1 MARKKT
7 PNRSGKQADATTTG
21 GTPDDSVTT
30 GADTLTG
37 ASDGVSAEGGKVVS
51 VTDAADPAR
60 PDPET
65 VDAEIVSEPA
75 AQDTLASE
83 ATDDAIRAETVE
95 TRPARDGEDVPPADG
110 EGPPPGGG
118 DGTAKK
124 GGGFP
129 WGVIAALVLIAVVGY
144 ALYALLGSD
153 DDDVVATDDAPGL
166 VVSDAE
172 PFPGNE
178 LDTDDAVRA
187 DPIEGQ
193 AAPGTR
199 EAAIA
204 ADAARRDA
212 RGEADRPGTAQ
223 RDRMDEVAAAD
234 GEDAD
239 ADDAVSALRARA
251 AERRRAQRTAAGDAP
266 FYVAGAGDADDAS
279 TQDDAQDAADDDD
292 QDASSQRPAE
302 GGADDMQA
310 RVAAARAA
318 QDRIARED
326 AARRGDR
333 ADAAGQNTTADGD
346 DDPNALTEFTQETE
360 APPTALAGRD
370 RDPAARDDADADGD
384 ETADDAADRQV
395 ASRDAA
401 DREVDDDAS
410 ERSEV
415 EEPEGQT
422 AVNSQESAEDETSR
436 AADEIRRAVRRG
448 TRPTGRVAPL
458 GQDAP
463 ADEDEDITSRDDGAE
478 EDDAQ
483 AIDPRGARVRVAATR
498 DDARVTT
505 SVLPDEATTEE
516 ELNERLTAVR
526 AEVREDLL
534 AETDARIRNAIE
546 ETEREVDSLR
556 EALTEQ
562 EQRSDQRIAQLT
574 DRLEVLQRRDAS
586 ASQQGVLILAL
597 SNLAGAIDRGEP
609 FERQLDDVER
619 LAPQSRSLASARRYA
634 SEGLPSDQVLE
645 DRFQDTAR
653 RALAAEGRAE
663 AEGGFGRLM
672 ANLRGLFTVRR
683 IGEVEG
689 DTPSAIISRAEAAL
703 ERSDL
708 AAATQELEALEGPAA
723 DAFEPWM
730 EDARAKTRVTD
741 RIDRLERAVLASD
754 E

>member
-7 PNRSGKQADATTTG
+7 PNRSGKQADAKTTG
-21 GTPDDSVTT
+21 GTPDDSVET

-37 ASDGVSAEGGKVVS
+37 ASGDGGKVVS

-83 ATDDAIRAETVE
+83 TTDDAVGAETVE

-118 DGTAKK
+118 DGTKKK

-129 WGVIAALVLIAVVGY
+129 WGLIAALVLIAVVGY
-144 ALYALLGSD
+144 ALYALLGGDD
-153 DDDVVATDDAPGL
+153 DDDVVATDEAPGL

-178 LDTDDAVRA
+178 LDTDDAVVV

-193 AAPGTR
+193 AAPGAR
-199 EAAIA
+199 EAAVA

-212 RGEADRPGTAQ
+212 QGEADRPGTVQ
-223 RDRMDEVAAAD
+223 RDRMDEVAAATD
-234 GEDAD
+234 GDDAA

-266 FYVAGAGDADDAS
+266 FYVADGD
-279 TQDDAQDAADDDD
+279 DAADERAQEEDGE
-292 QDASSQRPAE
+292 DAPAPSAA
-302 GGADDMQA
+302 GARSDDMQA

-318 QDRIARED
+318 QDRVARED
-326 AARRGDR
+326 AARRRDR
-333 ADAAGQNTTADGD
+333 AVAGQDVSAEGD
-346 DDPNALTEFTQETE
+346 DDPNVLTEFTEETD
-360 APPTALAGRD
+360 APPMALAGRD
-370 RDPAARDDADADGD
+370 RDPAARDDADAE
-384 ETADDAADRQV
+384 ETSSDVVDRQV
-395 ASRDAA
+395 ADRDAV
-401 DREVDDDAS
+401 DREVEDDAG
-410 ERSEV
+410 ERADRAEA
-415 EEPEGQT
+415 EEPVGQV
-422 AVNSQESAEDETSR
+422 AADAERAQDETSR

-458 GQDAP
+458 GRDAP
-463 ADEDEDITSRDDGAE
+463 ADEDEDIASRDDGV

-483 AIDPRGARVRVAATR
+483 AIDPRGASVRVAPSR

-505 SVLPDEATTEE
+505 TVLPDEATTEE

-534 AETDARIRNAIE
+534 AETDARIRDAIE

-556 EALTEQ
+556 EAMTEQ

-619 LAPQSRSLASARRYA
+619 LAPQARSLASARRYA
-634 SEGLPSDQVLE
+634 AEGLPSDQVLE

-653 RALAAEGRAE
+653 RALAAEGRSE
-663 AEGGFGRLM
+663 AEGAFGRMM

-708 AAATQELEALEGPAA
+708 AAATQELEALDGPAA

-730 EDARAKTRVTD
+730 EDARAKTRVTE
-741 RIDRLERAVLASD
+741 RIDRLERAVLARD